1 MKNIRGLLKMGEV
14 KWVKLS
20 TQMFD
25 DEKIKLIEQMPES
38 DTLLIIWV
46 KLLAQAGKTNASGF
60 IYLSENVPYTDEML
74 AHIFGRPLGIV
85 RMALDTFRKFG
96 MIEINEQNYI
106 SICNWEK
113 HQNLDALEKI
123 REQNRLRKQKQRKK
137 QRLPQPENDTSRDVT
152 INVTPSHATD
162 IDKELDKDK
171 ELKDILSGNP
181 TVNPE
186 TQESEIP
193 FKLIVDLLNK
203 VTGKSFR
210 HTSTAT
216 QRLIKARWNDG
227 FRFEDFKTVILT
239 KTNQWLKDDKMNK
252 YLRPTT
258 LFGTKFE
265 GYLNEGAGVIKRAE
279 ARAKEATP
287 YDNLF

>member
-1 MKNIRGLLKMGEV
+1 MAEIKF
-14 KWVKLS
+14 VKLS
-20 TQMFD
+20 TNMFD

-46 KLLAQAGKTNASGF
+46 KLLAQAGKTNASGY
-60 IYLSENVPYTDEML
+60 IYLSENVPYTEEML
-74 AHIFGRPLGIV
+74 SAIFNRPLGVV
-85 RMALDTFRKFG
+85 RMALNTFKQFG
-96 MIEINEQNYI
+96 MIEINDNHYI

-113 HQNLDALEKI
+113 HQNVDAMNKI
-123 REQNRLRKQKQRKK
+123 REDTRKRVAKHREKQKALALETSGNVTRNVTVTQSNEQERRSKKEEVRKK
-137 QRLPQPENDTSRDVT
+137 N
-152 INVTPSHATD
+152 
-162 IDKELDKDK
+162 
-171 ELKDILSGNP
+171 KDILSGNP
-181 TVNPE
+181 TAGDPE
-186 TQESEIP
+186 SDIP
-193 FKLIVDLLNK
+193 FKLIIDLLNK

-210 HTSTAT
+210 HSSAAT

-252 YLRPTT
+252 YLQPTT

-279 ARAKEATP
+279 HQISGSGTLKRKNDLP
-287 YDNLF
+287 F

>member
-1 MKNIRGLLKMGEV
+1 MGEV

-85 RMALDTFRKFG
+85 RMALDTFRNFG

-137 QRLPQPENDTSRDVT
+137 LSLPQPEKDTSRDVT

-181 TVNPE
+181 TVDLK

-210 HTSTAT
+210 HSSAAT

-252 YLRPTT
+252 YLQPTT

-279 ARAKEATP
+279 HQISGSGTLKRKNDLP
-287 YDNLF
+287 F

>member
-1 MKNIRGLLKMGEV
+1 MAEIKF
-14 KWVKLS
+14 VKLS
-20 TQMFD
+20 TNMFD

-46 KLLAQAGKTNASGF
+46 KLLAQAGKTNASGY
-60 IYLSENVPYTDEML
+60 IYLSENVPYTEEML
-74 AHIFGRPLGIV
+74 SAIFNRPLGVV
-85 RMALDTFRKFG
+85 RMALNTFKQFG
-96 MIEINEQNYI
+96 MIEINDNHYI

-113 HQNLDALEKI
+113 HQNVDAMNKI
-123 REQNRLRKQKQRKK
+123 REDTRKRVAKHREKQKALALETSGNVTRNVTVTQSNEQERRSKKEEVRKK
-137 QRLPQPENDTSRDVT
+137 N
-152 INVTPSHATD
+152 
-162 IDKELDKDK
+162 
-171 ELKDILSGNP
+171 KDILSGNP
-181 TVNPE
+181 TDDPK

-210 HTSTAT
+210 HSSAAT

-252 YLRPTT
+252 YLQPTT

-265 GYLNEGAGVIKRAE
+265 GYLNEGVGVIKNAE
-279 ARAKEATP
+279 HQISGGGGLKRKNDIP
-287 YDNLF
+287 F

>member
-1 MKNIRGLLKMGEV
+1 MAKFRHVHTTFWQDPKVTEELTPEDRYFYLYLITNPNTTQIGIYPITKKQMGFDLGYSIESVNSLMDRFINHHKLILYNNDTREMAIKNWPKYNLNKGGKPILDCVTKELKEVKDKSLMSVLYPKIENTNIRELFERYA
-14 KWVKLS
+14 
-20 TQMFD
+20 D
-25 DEKIKLIEQMPES
+25 
-38 DTLLIIWV
+38 DTL
-46 KLLAQAGKTNASGF
+46 
-60 IYLSENVPYTDEML
+60 
-74 AHIFGRPLGIV
+74 
-85 RMALDTFRKFG
+85 
-96 MIEINEQNYI
+96 
-106 SICNWEK
+106 
-113 HQNLDALEKI
+113 
-123 REQNRLRKQKQRKK
+123 
-137 QRLPQPENDTSRDVT
+137 NDTST
-152 INVTPSHATD
+152 TSGQ
-162 IDKELDKDK
+162 KEK
-171 ELKDILSGNP
+171 EKEKEKKDILSGNP
-181 TVNPE
+181 TDDPK

-210 HTSTAT
+210 HSSAAT

-252 YLRPTT
+252 YLQPTT

-279 ARAKEATP
+279 ARAKETTP

>member
-1 MKNIRGLLKMGEV
+1 MGEV

-137 QRLPQPENDTSRDVT
+137 QSLPQPENDMSRDVT
-152 INVTPSHATD
+152 INVTLSHATD

-181 TVNPE
+181 TDDPK

-210 HTSTAT
+210 HSSAAT

-252 YLRPTT
+252 YLQPTT

-265 GYLNEGAGVIKRAE
+265 GYLNEGVGVIKNAE
-279 ARAKEATP
+279 HQISGGGGLKRKNDIP
-287 YDNLF
+287 F

>member
-1 MKNIRGLLKMGEV
+1 MGEV

-113 HQNLDALEKI
+113 HQNLDAHEKI

-137 QRLPQPENDTSRDVT
+137 QSLPQPKNDMSRDVT

-181 TVNPE
+181 TVDPKA
-186 TQESEIP
+186 QESEIP

-210 HTSTAT
+210 HSSTAT

-252 YLRPTT
+252 YLQPTT

-279 ARAKEATP
+279 HQISGSGTLKRKNDIP
-287 YDNLF
+287 F

>member
-1 MKNIRGLLKMGEV
+1 MGEV

-123 REQNRLRKQKQRKK
+123 RKDTRKRVAKHREKQRA
-137 QRLPQPENDTSRDVT
+137 LALETSC
-152 INVTPSHATD
+152 NVTRNVTVTQSNEQERRSK
-162 IDKELDKDK
+162 KEEVRKK
-171 ELKDILSGNP
+171 NKDILSGNP
-181 TVNPE
+181 TAD
-186 TQESEIP
+186 ESEIP
-193 FKLIVDLLNK
+193 IKLITDLLNQMSEK
-203 VTGKSFR
+203 NYR
-210 HTSTAT
+210 HTTPKT
-216 QRLIKARWNDG
+216 QQLIRARWNEG
-227 FRFEDFKTVILT
+227 FRFDDFKKVILA
-239 KTNQWLKDDKMNK
+239 KCFEWRDNPDMSKF
-252 YLRPTT
+252 LRPET

-265 GYLNEGAGVIKRAE
+265 GYLNNSDEVIKRAQHKGGGS
-279 ARAKEATP
+279 RSNRQNDLP
-287 YDNLF
+287 F

>member
-1 MKNIRGLLKMGEV
+1 MGEV

-252 YLRPTT
+252 YLQPTT

>member
-1 MKNIRGLLKMGEV
+1 MGEV

-123 REQNRLRKQKQRKK
+123 RKDTRKRVAKHREKQRA
-137 QRLPQPENDTSRDVT
+137 LALETSC
-152 INVTPSHATD
+152 NVTRNVTVTQSNEQERRSK
-162 IDKELDKDK
+162 KEEVRKK
-171 ELKDILSGNP
+171 NKDILSGNP
-181 TVNPE
+181 TAD
-186 TQESEIP
+186 ESEIP
-193 FKLIVDLLNK
+193 IKLITDLLNQMSEK
-203 VTGKSFR
+203 NYR
-210 HTSTAT
+210 HTTPKT
-216 QRLIKARWNDG
+216 QQLIKARWNEG
-227 FRFEDFKTVILT
+227 FRFEDFKKVILA
-239 KTNQWLKDDKMNK
+239 KCFEWRDNPDMSKF
-252 YLRPTT
+252 LRPET

-265 GYLNEGAGVIKRAE
+265 GYLNNSDEVIKRAQHKGGGS
-279 ARAKEATP
+279 RSNRQNDLP
-287 YDNLF
+287 F

>member
-1 MKNIRGLLKMGEV
+1 MGEV

-137 QRLPQPENDTSRDVT
+137 HSLPQPENDMSRDVT

-181 TVNPE
+181 TDDPK

-193 FKLIVDLLNK
+193 FKLIIDLLNK

-210 HTSTAT
+210 HSSAAT

-252 YLRPTT
+252 YLQPTT

-279 ARAKEATP
+279 ARAKETTP

>member
-1 MKNIRGLLKMGEV
+1 MGEV

-123 REQNRLRKQKQRKK
+123 REQNRKRVSKHRDKQRAL
-137 QRLPQPENDTSRDVT
+137 QLPKPC
-152 INVTPSHATD
+152 NVTDNITVTQSNATD

-181 TVNPE
+181 TVNPK
-186 TQESEIP
+186 TQETEIP

-210 HTSTAT
+210 HSSAAT

-239 KTNQWLKDDKMNK
+239 KSNQWLKDDKMNK
-252 YLRPTT
+252 YLQPTT

-265 GYLNEGAGVIKRAE
+265 GYLNEGAGVLKRAE

>member
-1 MKNIRGLLKMGEV
+1 MAEIKFI
-14 KWVKLS
+14 KLS

-25 DEKIKLIEQMPES
+25 DEKIKLIEQLPES
-38 DTLLIIWV
+38 DTLLIIWI

-60 IYLSENVPYTDEML
+60 IFLSENVPYTEEML
-74 AHIFGRPLGIV
+74 AAIFNRPIGLV

-96 MIEINEQNYI
+96 MVEINEQNYI

-113 HQNLDALEKI
+113 HQNVDAMDKI
-123 REQNRLRKQKQRKK
+123 REDTRKRVARHRDKQKSLTLESSSNVTCNVTVTQSNEQERRSKKEEVRKK
-137 QRLPQPENDTSRDVT
+137 N
-152 INVTPSHATD
+152 
-162 IDKELDKDK
+162 
-171 ELKDILSGNP
+171 KDILSGNP
-181 TVNPE
+181 TVDPK

-252 YLRPTT
+252 YLQPTT

-279 ARAKEATP
+279 HQISG
-287 YDNLF
+287 

>member
-1 MKNIRGLLKMGEV
+1 MGEV

-123 REQNRLRKQKQRKK
+123 RKQNRLRKQKQRKK
-137 QRLPQPENDTSRDVT
+137 QSLPQPENDMSRDVT

-181 TVNPE
+181 TVDPE

-210 HTSTAT
+210 HTSAAT

-227 FRFEDFKTVILT
+227 FRIEDFKTVILT
-239 KTNQWLKDDKMNK
+239 KTNQWLKDEKMNK
-252 YLRPTT
+252 YLQPTT

-279 ARAKEATP
+279 ARAKETTP

>member
-1 MKNIRGLLKMGEV
+1 MGEV

-137 QRLPQPENDTSRDVT
+137 QRLPQPKNDMSRDVT

-171 ELKDILSGNP
+171 ELKDILSRNSTADG
-181 TVNPE
+181 PE
-186 TQESEIP
+186 SDIP

-210 HTSTAT
+210 HSSAAT

-239 KTNQWLKDDKMNK
+239 KTHQWLNDDKMNR
-252 YLRPTT
+252 YLQPTT

-265 GYLNEGAGVIKRAE
+265 GYLNEGVGVIKNAE
-279 ARAKEATP
+279 HQISGGGSLKRKNDIP
-287 YDNLF
+287 F

>member
-1 MKNIRGLLKMGEV
+1 MGEV

-74 AHIFGRPLGIV
+74 AHIFGRPLGVV

-137 QRLPQPENDTSRDVT
+137 QSLPQPENDMSRDVT

-210 HTSTAT
+210 HSSTAT

-239 KTNQWLKDDKMNK
+239 KANQWLKDEKMNK
-252 YLRPTT
+252 YLQPTT

-279 ARAKEATP
+279 HQISGSGTLKRKNDLP
-287 YDNLF
+287 F

>member
-1 MKNIRGLLKMGEV
+1 MGEV

-137 QRLPQPENDTSRDVT
+137 QSLPQPKNNMSRDVT

-171 ELKDILSGNP
+171 ELKDILSSNP
-181 TVNPE
+181 TDDPE

-210 HTSTAT
+210 HSSAAT

-239 KTNQWLKDDKMNK
+239 KTHQWLKDDKMNK
-252 YLRPTT
+252 YLQPST

-265 GYLNEGAGVIKRAE
+265 GYLNEGVGVIKNAE
-279 ARAKEATP
+279 HQISGGGVLKRKNDLP
-287 YDNLF
+287 F

>member
-1 MKNIRGLLKMGEV
+1 MGEV

-137 QRLPQPENDTSRDVT
+137 QSLPQPKNDMSRDVT

-181 TVNPE
+181 TDNPK

-210 HTSTAT
+210 HSSAAT

-252 YLRPTT
+252 YLQPTT

-279 ARAKEATP
+279 HQISGSGTLKRKNDLP
-287 YDNLF
+287 F

>member
-1 MKNIRGLLKMGEV
+1 MGEV

-137 QRLPQPENDTSRDVT
+137 QSLPQPENDTSRDVT

-193 FKLIVDLLNK
+193 FKLITDLLNQMSEK
-203 VTGKSFR
+203 NYR
-210 HTSTAT
+210 HTTPKT
-216 QRLIKARWNDG
+216 QQFIKARWNEG
-227 FRFEDFKTVILT
+227 FRFEDFRKVILA
-239 KTNQWLKDDKMNK
+239 KCFEWRDNPDMSK
-252 YLRPTT
+252 YLRPET

-265 GYLNEGAGVIKRAE
+265 GYLNNSDEVIKRAE
-279 ARAKEATP
+279 HQISGGGGLKRKNDIP
-287 YDNLF
+287 F

>member
-1 MKNIRGLLKMGEV
+1 MGEV

-123 REQNRLRKQKQRKK
+123 REDTRKRVAKHREKQKALVLETNSNVTCDVTVTQSNEQERRSKKEEVRKK
-137 QRLPQPENDTSRDVT
+137 N
-152 INVTPSHATD
+152 
-162 IDKELDKDK
+162 KE
-171 ELKDILSGNP
+171 ILSGNP
-181 TVNPE
+181 TAD
-186 TQESEIP
+186 ESEIP
-193 FKLIVDLLNK
+193 FKLITDLLNQMSEK
-203 VTGKSFR
+203 NYR
-210 HTSTAT
+210 HTTPKT
-216 QRLIKARWNDG
+216 QQLIKARWNEG
-227 FRFEDFKTVILT
+227 FRFDDFKKVILA
-239 KTNQWLKDDKMNK
+239 KCFEWRDNPEMSKF
-252 YLRPTT
+252 LRPET

-265 GYLNEGAGVIKRAE
+265 GYLNNSDEVIKRAQHKGGGS
-279 ARAKEATP
+279 RSNRQNDLP
-287 YDNLF
+287 F

>member
-1 MKNIRGLLKMGEV
+1 MGEV

-123 REQNRLRKQKQRKK
+123 REQNRKRVSKHRAKQRAL
-137 QRLPQPENDTSRDVT
+137 QLPKPC
-152 INVTPSHATD
+152 NVTDNITVTQSNATD

-171 ELKDILSGNP
+171 ELKDILSGSP
-181 TVNPE
+181 TADDPK
-186 TQESEIP
+186 TQKTEIP
-193 FKLIVDLLNK
+193 FKLIVDLLNQMS
-203 VTGKSFR
+203 GKKFR
-210 HTSTAT
+210 TTTPKT
-216 QRLIKARWNDG
+216 QKDIRARWNEG
-227 FRFEDFKTVILT
+227 FRFDDFKKVILS
-239 KTNQWLKDDKMNK
+239 KCYEWRNNPDMSK
-252 YLRPTT
+252 YLRPET

-265 GYLNEGAGVIKRAE
+265 GYLNHSDEVIKRAE
-279 ARAKEATP
+279 HKVSGGGGLKRKNDLP
-287 YDNLF
+287 F

>member
-1 MKNIRGLLKMGEV
+1 MAKFRQVYTTFWNDPKVTEEMTPEDRYFYLYLITNPNTTQIGVYSITKKQMAFDLGYSIESINSLMDRFETHHELIVYNNETRELAIKNWAKYNLNKGGKPVLDCVAKELREIKDKSLIRLVYAYV
-14 KWVKLS
+14 KNDS
-20 TQMFD
+20 
-25 DEKIKLIEQMPES
+25 
-38 DTLLIIWV
+38 
-46 KLLAQAGKTNASGF
+46 
-60 IYLSENVPYTDEML
+60 
-74 AHIFGRPLGIV
+74 
-85 RMALDTFRKFG
+85 
-96 MIEINEQNYI
+96 
-106 SICNWEK
+106 
-113 HQNLDALEKI
+113 I
-123 REQNRLRKQKQRKK
+123 RELFERYVNDSSTIRQRQVDNKK
-137 QRLPQPENDTSRDVT
+137 N
-152 INVTPSHATD
+152 NN
-162 IDKELDKDK
+162 KKNK
-171 ELKDILSGNP
+171 KNNKDILSGNP

-210 HTSTAT
+210 HSSAAT

-252 YLRPTT
+252 YLQPTT

-279 ARAKEATP
+279 HQISGSGTLKRKNDLP
-287 YDNLF
+287 F

>member
-1 MKNIRGLLKMGEV
+1 MGEV

-85 RMALDTFRKFG
+85 RLALDTFRKFG

-181 TVNPE
+181 TVNPK

-193 FKLIVDLLNK
+193 FKLIIDLLNK

-210 HTSTAT
+210 HSSTAT

-239 KTNQWLKDDKMNK
+239 KSNQWLKDDKMNK
-252 YLRPTT
+252 YLQPTT

-279 ARAKEATP
+279 ARAKETNP

>member
-1 MKNIRGLLKMGEV
+1 MGEV

-96 MIEINEQNYI
+96 MIEINENNYI

-123 REQNRLRKQKQRKK
+123 REQNRKRVSKHRDKQRALQLSK
-137 QRLPQPENDTSRDVT
+137 PC
-152 INVTPSHATD
+152 NVTDNITVTQSNAID

-181 TVNPE
+181 TVDLK

-252 YLRPTT
+252 YLQPTT

-279 ARAKEATP
+279 HQISGSGTLKRKNDLP
-287 YDNLF
+287 F

>member
-1 MKNIRGLLKMGEV
+1 MGEV

-137 QRLPQPENDTSRDVT
+137 LSLPQPEKDTSRDVT

-181 TVNPE
+181 TVDLK

-210 HTSTAT
+210 HSSAAT

-252 YLRPTT
+252 YLQPTT

-279 ARAKEATP
+279 HQISGSGTLKRKNDLP
-287 YDNLF
+287 F

>member
-1 MKNIRGLLKMGEV
+1 MGEV

-137 QRLPQPENDTSRDVT
+137 QNLPQPKNDMSRDVT

-181 TVNPE
+181 TDDPQ

-210 HTSTAT
+210 HSSAAT

-239 KTNQWLKDDKMNK
+239 KTNQWLTDDKMNK
-252 YLRPTT
+252 YLQPTT

-265 GYLNEGAGVIKRAE
+265 GYLNEGAGVIKNAE
-279 ARAKEATP
+279 HQISGGRGLKRKNDLP
-287 YDNLF
+287 F

>member
-1 MKNIRGLLKMGEV
+1 MGEV

-106 SICNWEK
+106 SISNWEK
-113 HQNLDALEKI
+113 YQNLDALEKI

-137 QRLPQPENDTSRDVT
+137 QSLPQHENDMSRDVT

-181 TVNPE
+181 TVNSE

-210 HTSTAT
+210 HSSAAT

-252 YLRPTT
+252 YLQPTT

-265 GYLNEGAGVIKRAE
+265 GYLNEGAGVIKHAE
-279 ARAKEATP
+279 HQNSGGGVLKRKNDLP
-287 YDNLF
+287 F